1 MIANITIASALF
13 VLVGACYLLRELK
26 IVKRESFADLLKDF
40 VDASPAAIV
49 LPFCNF
55 PSALFLMSCII
66 ANEFIYDN
74 IFAGAGL
81 FAIGYVSASVIS
93 IWGEFDAAK
102 AIVSIG
108 ASAAAIIPLL
118 AFWKGDAKM
127 KAAAGVY
134 GALTIPALSYAF
146 SITWN
151 PGFLALA
158 VGDALLIVAE
168 TMPENKAARVV
179 SDMFY
184 FFGTCFVPLSLTGG
198 WL

>member
-1 MIANITIASALF
+1 MAIKITIASVLF
-13 VLVGACYLLRELK
+13 LLAGACYLLRELK
-26 IVKRESFADLLKDF
+26 IAKKKAIVDLMKDF
-40 VDASPAAIV
+40 VDSSPAVII

-55 PSALFLMSCII
+55 QSALFLMSCLI

-93 IWGEFDAAK
+93 VWGDFVAAK

-118 AFWKGDAKM
+118 AFWKGEAKM

-134 GALTIPALSYAF
+134 GALTIPVLSYAF

-168 TMPENKAARVV
+168 TMPENKAARVI